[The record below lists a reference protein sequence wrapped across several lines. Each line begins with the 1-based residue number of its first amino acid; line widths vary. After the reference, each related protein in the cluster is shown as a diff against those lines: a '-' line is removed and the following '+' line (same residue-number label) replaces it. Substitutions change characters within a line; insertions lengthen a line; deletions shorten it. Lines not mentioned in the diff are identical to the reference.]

1 MWGDSGRWWMTVN
14 DSKAFWQGTSQWRF
28 VIAHDG
34 AVSRPGTTGA
44 IHSLDIPCLFV
55 RLSVLSTGDFRV
67 FTSWLSIH
75 MIHMIYTQHPPQVL
89 CFNNLQ
95 NFCTVSLHM
104 VVLCYIMLCHTLRD
118 SVSELSKRDIIDTY
132 WIQSA
137 DGASCCVH
145 LYPVYWSAKQLRLI
159 IGFAE
164 LAGESKSCI
173 ITYCNILQLSAASDI
188 TSWAFRYFC
197 WTLAK

>member
-1 MWGDSGRWWMTVN
+1 MIAKRSGRGPRNEGLSLHMME
-14 DSKAFWQGTSQWRF
+14 RF
-28 VIAHDG
+28 LVLEQLAG
-34 AVSRPGTTGA
+34 LRKRKSGA

-55 RLSVLSTGDFRV
+55 RLSVLSTGAFRV
-67 FTSWLSIH
+67 FTSWLSIR
-75 MIHMIYTQHPPQVL
+75 MIYTQHPPQVL

-145 LYPVYWSAKQLRLI
+145 LYPVY
-159 IGFAE
+159 
-164 LAGESKSCI
+164 
-173 ITYCNILQLSAASDI
+173 
-188 TSWAFRYFC
+188 
-197 WTLAK
+197 